1 MEIEHELYC
10 IKKII
15 PSELELRGYL
25 NQCCQY
31 TGKRSY
37 LEESEMIV
45 DYIES
50 KGFEL
55 KDISKIPFNEIIQI
69 MNHCK
74 IFPAF
79 LYFST
84 SDQFAKYDSPD
95 FGITIENAIMD
106 RYEGI
111 FLDQDCTIPAL
122 PNPAEKDELI
132 EFLPKFYNS
141 LQEVKLNYGKILIAY
156 TLGGELLDIFTENGN
171 KLTLNDVDAWR
182 ESDYIISC
190 KIALDKKSI
199 LLQFLSRMKTWAV
212 FECVNNSL
220 LYKKVDSGFF
230 DDNSYRNYYLPE
242 EIDVVIEKK
251 S

>member
-15 PSELELRGYL
+15 PSEFELRGYL

-74 IFPAF
+74 IFTAF

-111 FLDQDCTIPAL
+111 FLDLDCTIPAL

-171 KLTLNDVDAWR
+171 RVYYNILNDIVTKYNNTKHSAIKTTPSNAYNNNIQLDMNETDDR
-182 ESDYIISC
+182 KETKPKF
-190 KIALDKKSI
+190 KIND
-199 LLQFLSRMKTWAV
+199 R
-212 FECVNNSL
+212 
-220 LYKKVDSGFF
+220 
-230 DDNSYRNYYLPE
+230 
-242 EIDVVIEKK
+242 
-251 S
+251 